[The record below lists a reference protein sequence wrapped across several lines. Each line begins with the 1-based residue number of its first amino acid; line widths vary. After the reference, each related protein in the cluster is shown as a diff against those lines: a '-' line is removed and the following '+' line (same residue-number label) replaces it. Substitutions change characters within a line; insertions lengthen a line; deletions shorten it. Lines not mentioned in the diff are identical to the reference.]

1 MTRVQISHLAAE
13 SPSAVSFTTSGGI
26 IDRELRRVFSSPPS
40 RSWSVSPMK
49 RVFDILVS
57 ALVLLLFFVPG
68 LIIAMI
74 IRCTSAGPAIF
85 TQKRVGRGGQLFT
98 IYKFRS
104 MSGTSSSG
112 SGPTLTKDGDNR
124 ITPIGRWL
132 RKLKLDEFPQFYNV
146 LRGDMS
152 LIGPR
157 PKLPQYAEI
166 LDERYRPGITG
177 AASLAFRR
185 EEELLRGIPAAE
197 LDEFYDANIKPVKTL
212 IDVRYMA
219 HSTLLTDLRLTIA
232 TLLTCITPARVS
244 ARLTSVLLSNLP
256 LHLVDG
262 LQSTR
267 GRWRLNALSVDPSR
281 GAAQA

>member
-1 MTRVQISHLAAE
+1 
-13 SPSAVSFTTSGGI
+13 
-26 IDRELRRVFSSPPS
+26 
-40 RSWSVSPMK
+40 MK